1 MNSCLYI
8 NKHLHM
14 LNDVRK
20 DAFNFYTYQ
29 IKPICPQCR
38 NNKNVYNIIKY
49 PRSKTVKDVSN
60 ITGNIIINPSNHKRL
75 INKYFYCKKCD
86 NYF

>member
-29 IKPICPQCR
+29 NKPFCDICKS
-38 NNKNVYNIIKY
+38 NKKVLNVIKY
-49 PRSKTVKDVSN
+49 PKSKTIKDVSS
-60 ITGNIIINPSNHKRL
+60 ITGNIIISPSDHKRS
-75 INKYFYCKKCD
+75 INKYFYCQKCD
-86 NYF
+86 YYF